1 MLLLPY
7 KISSKSG
14 RNKINPI
21 YFNLQTAFYIA
32 LCDII
37 VIFAP
42 YIKILQMKRFFFAVS
57 ISCLLLSCAKK
68 AAPGE
73 VAVSLFN
80 ALTSGEAQI
89 VRDNIY
95 FADNVERSAFYAY
108 LDMAYDSKDFAER
121 TKGYK
126 ADYKVVSEKIDGDS
140 AFVVLLGK
148 TALAQDTRFNVLM
161 VKIDGEWK
169 VDGRFSV
176 LHPQNK

>member
-1 MLLLPY
+1 M
-7 KISSKSG
+7 
-14 RNKINPI
+14 
-21 YFNLQTAFYIA
+21 
-32 LCDII
+32 
-37 VIFAP
+37 
-42 YIKILQMKRFFFAVS
+42 
-57 ISCLLLSCAKK
+57 
-68 AAPGE
+68 
-73 VAVSLFN
+73 SLFN